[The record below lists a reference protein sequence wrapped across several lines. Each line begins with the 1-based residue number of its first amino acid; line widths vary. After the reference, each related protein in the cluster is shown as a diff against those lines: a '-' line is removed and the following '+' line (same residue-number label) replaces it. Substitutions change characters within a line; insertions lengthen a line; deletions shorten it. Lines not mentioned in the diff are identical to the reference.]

1 MCYVQVI
8 NWQNKLNNSNIL
20 VSGDV
25 FNVKSKMYSFIWILG
40 SLKNETMEVKK
51 WSKILNEFYEMI

>member
-1 MCYVQVI
+1 
-8 NWQNKLNNSNIL
+8 
-20 VSGDV
+20 
-25 FNVKSKMYSFIWILG
+25 MYSFIWILG